1 MNIKFLTIGL
11 MIVFLTVTFS
21 GCNDL
26 NLGEVTQFSITSFNV
41 NPTIINEGETA
52 NLSWVVMSAQSASID
67 HDIGNVSNA
76 GNRIIQPTES
86 TTYTLT
92 AVNGSKTLTATTQ
105 IIVTPATERED
116 DSDENSEGEESGNDE
131 EDDSSAEN
139 DAPIALIDTSM
150 GTIKVELYIDMV
162 PNTVQNFIDY
172 ANDGFYDG
180 LVFHRVIDGFMIQ
193 GGGFYPDG
201 TQKETDE
208 PIDLEIHPEALHV
221 DGAIAMARTSYPDSA
236 TSQFFINDGAQSQL
250 EPGGV
255 DPNGYAVFGVVID
268 GMDIVRSISD
278 VATTTK
284 HSMQNWPV
292 DDVIINSI
300 TIES

>member
-1 MNIKFLTIGL
+1 MNIKFLTIGII
-11 MIVFLTVTFS
+11 IVFLTVTFS

-41 NPTIINEGETA
+41 DPSIITEGETA

-67 HDIGNVSNA
+67 QDIGNVSNV

-105 IIVTPATERED
+105 IIVNPATEEED
-116 DSDENSEGEESGNDE
+116 DLDENSEGEESGNDE
-131 EDDSSAEN
+131 EVDSSAEN

-150 GTIKVELYIDMV
+150 GTIKVELYIDKV

>member
-1 MNIKFLTIGL
+1 MNIKFLTIGI

-41 NPTIINEGETA
+41 DPSIITEGETA

-67 HDIGNVSNA
+67 QDIGNVSNV

-105 IIVTPATERED
+105 IIVNPATEEED
-116 DSDENSEGEESGNDE
+116 DLDENSEGEESGNDE
-131 EDDSSAEN
+131 EVDSSAEN

-201 TQKETDE
+201 TQKQTDE